1 MQLELI
7 GEYEI
12 TYTPGGQPALVIHHL
27 IRGHD
32 VAALGAAD
40 SAELGDLLAVSQ
52 KRIRELGGYRVL
64 FGDAGDL
71 TLYTA
76 SGARACYLNADQAA
90 RLARLLGSARG

>member
-1 MQLELI
+1 MQIELI
-7 GEYEI
+7 GEYEVSFERA
-12 TYTPGGQPALVIHHL
+12 GAPALVIHHL

-40 SAELGDLLAVSQ
+40 AAELGALLAVSQ
-52 KRIRELGGYRVL
+52 KRIRELGGYRAL

-90 RLARLLGSARG
+90 RLGRLLA